1 MGERGLARKKEIS
14 AGISQDTK
22 QGNMVERKVN
32 GTLTDKLSQSIE
44 TVQTQKKARTNEN

>member
-1 MGERGLARKKEIS
+1 MGEHGLARKKEIS